1 MFSNKNVII
10 TGANKGIGRE
20 ILLLFAKNNANIIA
34 CTRKKDDTFQN
45 EINNISKDN
54 NINITNINFD
64 YSTIDEV
71 KESANYII
79 KNFEK
84 IDVLINNAGVIDT
97 SLFQMTKLSKIREIF
112 EINFFAQLEFTQII
126 LKKMIKNQ
134 SSSIINISSTAAMDP
149 VSGRIAYSASKSS
162 IITFSK
168 ILSKELAKFKVRV
181 NVIAPGLTET
191 ELMRK
196 SHSDEVVEDVL
207 KNISLGRIGNTR
219 DVANL
224 ALFLASDKSDYIN
237 GQVIRIDGGM

>member
-10 TGANKGIGRE
+10 TGANKGIGKE